1 MKTMKLVGVLLTML
15 LCTTVSLSM
24 YADDSAV
31 AEASMVVSP
40 HQVVEQATD
49 DVLALIES
57 SREWVDDDP
66 ERFFAEVEEILS
78 PAINFEGF
86 ARSVMA
92 ANYKKATPEQRER
105 FAENFKWSLVR
116 TYSLALTGFSD
127 GEVSV
132 LEPDAP
138 RRHEKRESVKQEIRT
153 GGVELYTVVYSMG
166 LEKDGVWRVRN
177 LIIQGVNIGL
187 TFRSQFASA
196 VADKRY
202 GGDLDQV
209 IEAWTQNIA
218 ASGTETGNDET

>member
-153 GGVELYTVVYSMG
+153 GGGELYTVVYSMG